1 MDLATQ
7 RSTYRIAPAIP
18 YLIAAFAP
26 LGLAVSLI
34 SPRIS
39 LADYVLGF
47 GFAALMVGLAVL
59 ARRYCVVLETDKLI
73 VSALRRAEYPLAEVV
88 RLEVGPA
95 RGGAVAALTLRDGR
109 QVVLSGY
116 LQNFS
121 GLVQALRSLDRSS
134 EPGR

>member
-1 MDLATQ
+1 MDLQTR

-18 YLIAAFAP
+18 CAIAAFAP

-47 GFAALMVGLAVL
+47 AFAAVMVGLAVL
-59 ARRYCVVLETDKLI
+59 ARRYCVVLEADKLI
-73 VSALRRAEYPLAEVV
+73 VSAFRRSEYPLAEVI
-88 RLEVGPA
+88 RLEVGPP
-95 RGGAVAALTLRDGR
+95 RGGTVAALTLRDGR

-116 LQNFS
+116 LQNF
-121 GLVQALRSLDRSS
+121 GALVQALRSLDRSS
-134 EPGR
+134 QR